1 MTVAT
6 AFLSLF
12 HRTYVHEPV
21 MYITAR
27 NSLSIWRPGG
37 MGGGGYTH
45 TKFHHGGLYNH
56 DIF

>member
-37 MGGGGYTH
+37 GGGYTH